1 MVCLLVGAHHLT
13 SPPSQSESLLAMF
26 DPLSSHDGKLV
37 ERTFG
42 LLSQTEVRSVNL
54 WQMPNANVE

>member
-1 MVCLLVGAHHLT
+1 MPSSVFSVGCAVCIWLHLMVGLVVGAHQLT

-37 ERTFG
+37 ARTFG
-42 LLSQTEVRSVNL
+42 LLS
-54 WQMPNANVE
+54 